1 MLTSTQPLG
10 DLGVCLNIPDRF
22 CHVTVLSYVP
32 FEIVLLKVTPF
43 MEPIKNMISLEF

>member
-10 DLGVCLNIPDRF
+10 DLGVCLNIPDRLCRITIF
-22 CHVTVLSYVP
+22 SYVP
-32 FEIVLLKVTPF
+32 FEIVLLKMTPF